1 MHPDTKWCFYRQ
13 IGDETTL
20 PKRGSV
26 ALVTAR
32 SQAQLFGVVLES
44 IYLFCGSKGM
54 VHARDFLKCYKRYT
68 MWLQNLPPEIKSVD
82 VSSQPLPHVL
92 FLQ

>member
-1 MHPDTKWCFYRQ
+1 M
-13 IGDETTL
+13 
-20 PKRGSV
+20 

-32 SQAQLFGVVLES
+32 SQAHLFRIILES
-44 IYLFCGSKGM
+44 IYLFCGAKGM

-68 MWLQNLPPEIKSVD
+68 TWKENLPVEIKDVD
-82 VSSQPLPHVL
+82 VDSQPLPHVL